1 MDKEQILIKHLKTML
16 KRTKQSYVTVEQ
28 MKETPEYKVVL
39 NAMDEME
46 TELVKNNAVLHG
58 VRLSLLDLDKIK
70 QQSKAYANQYKTQV
84 SSEGLENIADDFQN
98 GARWVLEFL
107 RNEA

>member
-1 MDKEQILIKHLKTML
+1 MNEKKIAELAMEYGLKCDPKNQTL
-16 KRTKQSYVTVEQ
+16 EKQADIRQGYIAGMNKALS
-28 MKETPEYKVVL
+28 L
-39 NAMDEME
+39 F
-46 TELVKNNAVLHG
+46 G

-70 QQSKAYANQYKTQV
+70 QKSKAYADQYKTQA

-98 GARWVLEFL
+98 GVRWALEFL

>member
-28 MKETPEYKVVL
+28 MKETPEYKAVL

-46 TELVKNNAVLHG
+46 DELVKNNAVLHG
-58 VRLSLLDLDKIK
+58 VSARTLGIGSAASVIKAMSLDQAIQLIK
-70 QQSKAYANQYKTQV
+70 SDITGLPQTQV
-84 SSEGLENIADDFQN
+84 IDGELIVAYV
-98 GARWVLEFL
+98 R
-107 RNEA
+107 

>member
-28 MKETPEYKVVL
+28 MKETPEYKAVL

-46 TELVKNNAVLHG
+46 KELVKNNAVLHG
-58 VRLSLLDLDKIK
+58 VVCSCCGKNAPEICGSCVSDIA
-70 QQSKAYANQYKTQV
+70 QQTGDAAYN
-84 SSEGLENIADDFQN
+84 S
-98 GARWVLEFL
+98 R
-107 RNEA
+107 